1 MISGEKELGRD
12 RYRVGRVAKM
22 FYKCFI
28 SKLCLFHVSLFGLFK
43 YLVKTSMALKKYFN
57 PIGGGGWGGGA
68 QSNGFGL
75 VLLCNSGKKVLAKTF
90 DFTFGV

>member
-43 YLVKTSMALKKYFN
+43 YLVKTSMKLKN
-57 PIGGGGWGGGA
+57 ILTLDSGGLGGGA

-75 VLLCNSGKKVLAKTF
+75 FLLCNSGKKVLAKTF
-90 DFTFGV
+90 GFTFGV